1 MITLYTH
8 SGPNPLKVAI
18 LLEELAVPH
27 RREEVD
33 VWQGAGQAPAFLA
46 LNPNGKIPVIRDDDT
61 GQIVFESNAI
71 LMYLADQ
78 AGQLFPAAGAERWR
92 GIQLLFFQA
101 ASIGPM
107 FGQRVWFDRY
117 TPEPVPY
124 AITRYHR
131 ECDRLGGVLDAL
143 LADRTWFLD
152 DYSIVDIA
160 HFGWLSSSVRLGY
173 SLEAYPNVTRWFDR
187 VAARPA
193 VQRAVAGAR
202 P

>member
-27 RREEVD
+27 HREEVD
-33 VWQGAGQAPAFLA
+33 VWHGAGQAPGFLA
-46 LNPNGKIPVIRDDDT
+46 LNPNGKIPVIHDDDT
-61 GQIVFESNAI
+61 GQVVFESNAI

-78 AGQLFPAAGAERWR
+78 AGRLLPAAGAERWR
-92 GIQLLFFQA
+92 AIQLLFFQA

-124 AITRYHR
+124 AIERYHR
-131 ECDRLGGVLDAL
+131 ECERLCGVVEAL
-143 LADRTWFLD
+143 LAGRDWFLD

-160 HFGWLSSSVRLGY
+160 HFGWLSSNVRLGY
-173 SLEAYPNVTRWFDR
+173 SLDAWPQLARWFDR

-193 VQRAVAGAR
+193 VQRALAGA
-202 P
+202 